1 MKGQL
6 FFQISVQRF
15 SDLAHARQLQRLIQ
29 VKRPSFETIPVTTN
43 STKKSSKGKK
53 GIQPQLPSDE
63 VKSHPK
69 VHATDVAQLLDLL
82 SISTFYD
89 FGLVREY
96 AIRAIETN
104 GGLDPIDKICYA
116 NQCDIPE
123 WLFSAYKELSQRSAP
138 LEVSEAE
145 RIGLT
150 TVILVAK
157 ARERIIR
164 DQTRSEYGP
173 RPCWSEQ
180 EEETDSVDAIINS
193 VFFDKK
199 S

>member
-1 MKGQL
+1 M
-6 FFQISVQRF
+6 
-15 SDLAHARQLQRLIQ
+15 A
-29 VKRPSFETIPVTTN
+29 SFPIRH
-43 STKKSSKGKK
+43 S
-53 GIQPQLPSDE
+53 IWPQLPSDE
-63 VKSHPK
+63 VKSQPK
-69 VHATDVAQLLDLL
+69 VHATGVAQLLDLL

-123 WLFSAYKELSQRSAP
+123 WLFTAYKELSQRSAP

-150 TVILVAK
+150 TTILVAK
-157 ARERIIR
+157 ARERIVR
-164 DQTRSEYGP
+164 DQTRSEYVLRARG
-173 RPCWSEQ
+173 WGTADE
-180 EEETDSVDAIINS
+180 EEETDPVDTIINS
-193 VFFDKK
+193 VFFNETN
-199 S
+199 